1 MSVNSKTKTKTKAFL
16 ATIVIGMFM
25 MMSAVAQTS
34 SPINV
39 RGTVTDANGEPIIGA
54 GILLQGTTT
63 GVVTDY
69 DGNFSLQTPGDGTL
83 VISYVGYVTQTIPIQ
98 NRTTIHVTL
107 AEDTELLPVRSPLL
121 TRLS

>member
-98 NRTTIHVTL
+98 NRT
-107 AEDTELLPVRSPLL
+107 
-121 TRLS
+121 